1 MQLAGP
7 AGDRGLDL
15 GTAFG
20 VEIGDG
26 VPLRMGGDHLGLK
39 HAAGLRTDRKERAVG
54 GAALLAEGG
63 QHDVHDLVVMRQ
75 NRTQTVIEPARGVTV
90 GRADEFIIE
99 AEAVEEGLQ
108 AGIVVRTEGRVR
120 SERVAHRRQR
130 QAEIGLHRLAVG
142 NIVGHLAKTV
152 HIIRETD
159 KPRLRAGHHLKS
171 MAHHRC
177 AHHLAEGADMRQ
189 AGRAIASLE
198 QNLAVMVRGFQPF
211 DQVAGLG
218 KGPGLGVAGGVPDG
232 GDAVGHD
239 DRVLSGK
246 SARGHHSGS
255 PRSGAIYAGKAAVR
269 QDHWHSLTAGGNC
282 RRPGLRQVRAI

>member
-1 MQLAGP
+1 
-7 AGDRGLDL
+7 
-15 GTAFG
+15 
-20 VEIGDG
+20 
-26 VPLRMGGDHLGLK
+26 MGGDHLGLK

-142 NIVGHLAKTV
+142 NVVGHLAKTV

-159 KPRLRAGHHLKS
+159 KPRLRAGHHLES

-189 AGRAIASLE
+189 AGRAIAGLE

-218 KGPGLGVAGGVPDG
+218 KGPSLGVAGGVPDG

-239 DRVLSGK
+239 DRVLSSGPVWQFGPEPHFWIAPEWRHLCRKSRSQARSLAFASSRRDQSATGPAAGPGNMK
-246 SARGHHSGS
+246 SALEA
-255 PRSGAIYAGKAAVR
+255 PP
-269 QDHWHSLTAGGNC
+269 D
-282 RRPGLRQVRAI
+282 